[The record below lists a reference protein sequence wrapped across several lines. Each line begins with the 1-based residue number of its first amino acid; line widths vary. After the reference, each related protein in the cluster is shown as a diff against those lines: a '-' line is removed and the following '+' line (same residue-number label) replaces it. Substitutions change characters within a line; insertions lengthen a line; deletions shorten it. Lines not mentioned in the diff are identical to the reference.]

1 MLLGLATI
9 AAAPVLAWFYKEPRL
24 INIALALS
32 PTFLSGGLKVQHDAL
47 MRRQMRFSS
56 LAIRDVVSYF
66 VAVSVSITIALR
78 GGGYWALV
86 GFPLGLA
93 LTRTSLSWFLMPW
106 IPGWPR
112 FGCGVRSMVVLGGR
126 VATSYVIY
134 NVNRSADSILIGW
147 YWGAGPLG
155 LYSRAYNLLM
165 LPLRQLSA
173 PFRKCARA
181 CFQSTAGRP

>member
-1 MLLGLATI
+1 
-9 AAAPVLAWFYKEPRL
+9 
-24 INIALALS
+24 
-32 PTFLSGGLKVQHDAL
+32 

-112 FGCGVRSMVVLGGR
+112 FGCGVRSMVVFGGR

-173 PFRKCARA
+173 PLGSVLVPAFSRLQDDPERFARYYLTCDQPVDVVNRAGIRFSA
-181 CFQSTAGRP
+181 CWR